1 MCKHKEA
8 LENYNK
14 SLEIKIRVL
23 GHEHPLVA
31 DTKHKCANL
40 FFPLD
45 PIFDSTTAAF
55 QLGHFCSIA
64 LILKEQAK
72 YDQAIKLGCENVA
85 DYEKC
90 CGQDH
95 VRVLAAKNLVT
106 NSQKQQAASMDLPAG
121 AHVRISGLI
130 SRPELNGQQGVVLL
144 FDHKKAR
151 YGVRLADGKEM
162 LLKPEC
168 LASTCCSG

>member
-1 MCKHKEA
+1 MCYE
-8 LENYNK
+8 
-14 SLEIKIRVL
+14 SLAVYERCYGQDHARVL
-23 GHEHPLVA
+23 GSK
-31 DTKHKCANL
+31 D
-40 FFPLD
+40 
-45 PIFDSTTAAF
+45 
-55 QLGHFCSIA
+55 
-64 LILKEQAK
+64 LITCL
-72 YDQAIKLGCENVA
+72 
-85 DYEKC
+85 
-90 CGQDH
+90 
-95 VRVLAAKNLVT
+95 
-106 NSQKQQAASMDLPAG
+106 QKQQAASMDLPAG